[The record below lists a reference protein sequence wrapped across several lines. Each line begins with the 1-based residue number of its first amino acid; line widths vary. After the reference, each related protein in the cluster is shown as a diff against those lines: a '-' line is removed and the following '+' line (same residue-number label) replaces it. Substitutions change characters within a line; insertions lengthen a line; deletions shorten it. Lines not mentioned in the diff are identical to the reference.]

1 MRFGLVPILLLWAIL
16 APAQAVAASPLDAGM
31 TFQMQKGDAC
41 PPAGCLWAKGMIRTD
56 TAAQF
61 ARFLKINHV
70 PAGAEIDF
78 QSRGGDVLGALK
90 LGLLVHRAGLD
101 THVRTRGGDTND
113 PGICAS
119 ACAYVFLAGL
129 HREVE
134 DGARLGVHQFSSNSG
149 LGDMAETQRIVAMI
163 YLYMDTVG
171 AEPAVERLAL
181 MTPPN
186 NVHWLSRDEM
196 EEYKVVTVVQRTVK
210 IVDNEGDKPVNS
222 QSAKR
227 GWPAD
232 R

>member
-1 MRFGLVPILLLWAIL
+1 
-16 APAQAVAASPLDAGM
+16 
-31 TFQMQKGDAC
+31 
-41 PPAGCLWAKGMIRTD
+41 
-56 TAAQF
+56 
-61 ARFLKINHV
+61 
-70 PAGAEIDF
+70 
-78 QSRGGDVLGALK
+78 
-90 LGLLVHRAGLD
+90 
-101 THVRTRGGDTND
+101 
-113 PGICAS
+113 
-119 ACAYVFLAGL
+119 
-129 HREVE
+129 
-134 DGARLGVHQFSSNSG
+134 
-149 LGDMAETQRIVAMI
+149 MAETQRIVAMI

>member
-1 MRFGLVPILLLWAIL
+1 
-16 APAQAVAASPLDAGM
+16 
-31 TFQMQKGDAC
+31 
-41 PPAGCLWAKGMIRTD
+41 MIRTD

-78 QSRGGDVLGALK
+78 QSVGGDVLGALK

-149 LGDMAETQRIVAMI
+149 LADIAETQRIVAMI
-163 YLYMDTVG
+163 YLYMETVG

-181 MTPPN
+181 LTPPD
-186 NVHWLSRDEM
+186 NVHWLSRDEL
-196 EEYKVVTVVQRTVK
+196 EGYKVVTTAQNTVK
-210 IVDNEGDKPVNS
+210 IVDTGRYQPVTSQSTRPGWPVN
-222 QSAKR
+222 R
-227 GWPAD
+227 
-232 R
+232 